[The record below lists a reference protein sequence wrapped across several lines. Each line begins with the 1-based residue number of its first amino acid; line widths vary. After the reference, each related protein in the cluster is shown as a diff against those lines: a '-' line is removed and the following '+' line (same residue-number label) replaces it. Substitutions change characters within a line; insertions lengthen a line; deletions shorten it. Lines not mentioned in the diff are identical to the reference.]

1 MNAAVVGAVVGLIV
15 AFLAVRTQ
23 EGNMRRDGYGNTSM
37 AEREAINRARILGA
51 TNRSLSGAREYGC
64 AFILLPVVGL
74 ILGAII
80 GALFG

>member
-1 MNAAVVGAVVGLIV
+1 MNAAIVGAVVGLIV

-23 EGNMRRDGYGNTSM
+23 EGNMRREGYGDTSM

-51 TNRSLSGAREYGC
+51 TNRSPSGAPEYGC